1 MRTQTGVLVAQKN
14 CRAKIERIGDL
25 GARGFTLT
33 PTFSKRLL
41 RKRNGFKKKH
51 LTTSPSQVPN
61 HYVNASTTTT
71 TSTYN
76 QPSSTSSCTAELNSD
91 SMSHTELATRMSL

>member
-1 MRTQTGVLVAQKN
+1 MRAQAGVLVAQKN

-61 HYVNASTTTT
+61 HYVNASTTT
-71 TSTYN
+71 STYN